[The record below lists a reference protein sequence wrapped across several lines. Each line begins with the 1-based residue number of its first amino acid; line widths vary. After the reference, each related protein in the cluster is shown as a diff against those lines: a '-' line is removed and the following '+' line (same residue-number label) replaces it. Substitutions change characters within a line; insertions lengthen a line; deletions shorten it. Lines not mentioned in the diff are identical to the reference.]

1 MPAVSLTGHG
11 ARHAQ
16 AFLGALGRLARNPL
30 GCALT
35 LLVIGL
41 ALALPTA
48 LRLFV
53 SNAQIATGGFID
65 AVDLSVYLKP
75 DVALARAQ
83 QLARTAQERSEVADV
98 TLIPSDQALE
108 EFRTYSGFGAALAAL
123 KDNPLPHVLHIRP
136 RVEAES
142 AATLESLKRYLT
154 AWPEVDTVQIDS
166 EWVNR
171 FNAILDVLQRLLAL
185 AAILLGLG
193 VLAVIGNTIRLEILN
208 RRAEIE
214 VTKLVGGSNAFVR
227 RPFLYTG
234 ILYGLG
240 GALLAWAIVETAVI
254 VLGAPVATLSQLYGS
269 QFGLQGPS
277 WDDVGILLGTGT
289 VLGWLGAWISAARH
303 LRSIEPRA

>member
-1 MPAVSLTGHG
+1 MSLAGYS

-30 GCALT
+30 ASALT
-35 LLVIGL
+35 LLVIAL

-53 SNAQIATGGFID
+53 SNAQVATGGFAN
-65 AVDLSVYLKP
+65 AVDLSVYLKT
-75 DVALARAQ
+75 DVPLAKAQ
-83 QLARTAQERSEVADV
+83 QLARTARERSEVADV
-98 TLIPSDQALE
+98 TLIPADQALE
-108 EFRTYSGFGAALAAL
+108 EFRTYSGFGTALEAL

-136 RVEAES
+136 RVATES
-142 AATLESLKRYLT
+142 PATLEALKRYLS
-154 AWPEVDTVQIDS
+154 AWPEVDTVQMDS

-171 FNAILDVLQRLLAL
+171 FNAILDVLQRLLAM
-185 AAILLGLG
+185 AAILLGAG

-234 ILYGLG
+234 VLYGLG
-240 GALLAWAIVETAVI
+240 GALLAWAIVEIAVI
-254 VLGAPVATLSQLYGS
+254 VLGQPVATLAQLYAS
-269 QFGLQGPS
+269 RFTLQGPS
-277 WDDVGILLGTGT
+277 PDDLGALLGAGT

-303 LRSIEPRA
+303 LRGIEPRA